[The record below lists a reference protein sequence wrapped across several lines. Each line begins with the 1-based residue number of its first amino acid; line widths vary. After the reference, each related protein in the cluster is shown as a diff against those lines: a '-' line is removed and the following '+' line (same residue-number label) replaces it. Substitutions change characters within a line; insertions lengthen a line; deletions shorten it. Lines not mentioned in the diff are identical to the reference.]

1 MQALAN
7 QQHQSS
13 DSTCAVDVGQIHA
26 KLRVQAKA
34 VQVARGGVPLPSSPN
49 AHAMVGVAASKAD
62 EWVLRKLRNLT
73 KLPGRSGVM
82 ARKGLCLGPYLW
94 CPPVVCEF
102 LLGSGLHFCVC
113 CCRLPGSKVCIYA
126 RWQEDGP
133 WLLNAAEAKDC
144 TPLQRTSADKMKLCR
159 PCKSH
164 LASVGNFGSLSDGG
178 AFVTFV
184 TKARRRR

>member
-1 MQALAN
+1 MPWNGIVRARCNAFPSMIMQALAN

-13 DSTCAVDVGQIHA
+13 DRT
-26 KLRVQAKA
+26 
-34 VQVARGGVPLPSSPN
+34 
-49 AHAMVGVAASKAD
+49 
-62 EWVLRKLRNLT
+62 
-73 KLPGRSGVM
+73 
-82 ARKGLCLGPYLW
+82 
-94 CPPVVCEF
+94 
-102 LLGSGLHFCVC
+102 
-113 CCRLPGSKVCIYA
+113 CRLPGSKVCIYA

-144 TPLQRTSADKMKLCR
+144 TPLRRTSADKMKLCR

-178 AFVTFV
+178 ALVTFV

>member
-1 MQALAN
+1 MSLLWMASVKIKDLHRAWRGLQAGELKVGFCRAVEWYCARA

-13 DSTCAVDVGQIHA
+13 IKDSTCCNAFPSMIM
-26 KLRVQAKA
+26 QAL
-34 VQVARGGVPLPSSPN
+34 QTS
-49 AHAMVGVAASKAD
+49 
-62 EWVLRKLRNLT
+62 
-73 KLPGRSGVM
+73 RSGVM
-82 ARKGLCLGPYLW
+82 AKQRPW
-94 CPPVVCEF
+94 CP
-102 LLGSGLHFCVC
+102 
-113 CCRLPGSKVCIYA
+113 CRLPGSKVCIYA